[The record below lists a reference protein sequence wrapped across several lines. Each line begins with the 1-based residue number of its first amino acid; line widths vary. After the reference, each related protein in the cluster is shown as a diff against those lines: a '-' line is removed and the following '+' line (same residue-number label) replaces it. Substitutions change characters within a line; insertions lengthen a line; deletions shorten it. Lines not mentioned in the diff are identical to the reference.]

1 MPDGSTLEGRWHAP
15 GSGNGW
21 LLVETDQPG
30 TLYLHAAEWGDFVTW
45 QITPVFTDEQAAGL
59 SVEGRGRRPDTTPT
73 LAKRK
78 QPSSLRQRAANG
90 REGGAVLFLSRPFYR
105 N

>member
-1 MPDGSTLEGRWHAP
+1 MLYMMEWTIKHAEYNKCHDRFLAGAAPMPDGSTLEGRWHAP

-59 SVEGRGRRPDTTPT
+59 SGEVRGRRP
-73 LAKRK
+73 
-78 QPSSLRQRAANG
+78 
-90 REGGAVLFLSRPFYR
+90 
-105 N
+105 